1 MIYVSVVR
9 NMLLGKDLRY
19 KGHTLEC
26 WYDSITPSPIVYRTN
41 KIKCIV
47 ADGERLV
54 VGDGPHQRPHSF
66 YTIKVNKI
74 GAL

>member
-1 MIYVSVVR
+1 
-9 NMLLGKDLRY
+9 MLKGKDLRY
-19 KGHTLEC
+19 KGHTLSC
-26 WYDSITPSPIVYRTN
+26 WYDSITPSPIVYRTD

-54 VGDGPHQRPHSF
+54 AGDGPHQKPHSF